1 MNDTTTNRHTSTKMN
16 KNSIKDADVLY
27 KYMLNIEDPN
37 NRHIFQVVKQCMW
50 NKQEKKNLRKIID
63 NANPETEMKK
73 GHSKEVARARLQHRF
88 HEKKFKELS
97 QEFVYNMDLMKRNIM
112 NSAKSSSTTPS

>member
-1 MNDTTTNRHTSTKMN
+1 MNDTTTNRHTSTRMN

-50 NKQEKKNLRKIID
+50 NRQEKKTLRKIID
-63 NANPETEMKK
+63 NANPETQMKK
-73 GHSKEVARARLQHRF
+73 GHSKEVARARLQQRF
-88 HEKKFKELS
+88 NQKKLN